1 MLKDNTK
8 KEILKNLINIKN
20 IIIYIVAFMVSTVG
34 MGQDVSPFS
43 IAIVGASLA
52 GGVPAIGIVVAGLI
66 GNIVGVGTVGAL
78 NYILI
83 ILMLLITLC
92 IKPPKENDEYKNEQI
107 QISWHIFVS
116 IILVMFAKLMLT
128 KFTVGEL

>member
-43 IAIVGASLA
+43 IAIV
-52 GGVPAIGIVVAGLI
+52 
-66 GNIVGVGTVGAL
+66 
-78 NYILI
+78 
-83 ILMLLITLC
+83 
-92 IKPPKENDEYKNEQI
+92 
-107 QISWHIFVS
+107 
-116 IILVMFAKLMLT
+116 
-128 KFTVGEL
+128 